1 MLVQTILSW
10 HQTGGLALPIVL
22 RISIGVVQKA
32 KTIDVFPTIGSAM
45 ASKIVKMVVTNLVLV
60 QNEFVQLDNS
70 NVATNIVS

>member
-1 MLVQTILSW
+1 M
-10 HQTGGLALPIVL
+10 PIVL

-32 KTIDVFPTIGSAM
+32 KTIDVFLTIGSAM